1 MRILLRRLLGVW
13 MAVAVSLCSVCG
25 VSVLAGGNKK
35 QDKQVKIKAEKITEK
50 FPNFNLEC
58 HCHTDESGNILAY
71 RWKSVSVNGKK
82 EPACVSISVSQGKL
96 VEKKIR
102 FNKQTKQFV
111 KKHRT
116 DLISGTEW
124 QDKRGNFFF
133 ATHKRGDYNTKCTII
148 LYQVNRKGKIVKSA
162 NLNKWLKITQES
174 NAAYSLYLDY
184 IKDDTVVFSYHD
196 YKKIGYVFADR
207 STGRIKK
214 QIVSKDR
221 RNFWVRAVASSGL
234 VGINPDRKLVTA
246 SLTKEKKV
254 KLSSGNTIQYA
265 EVKDYTEGEEIPQE
279 EGQRCYSFGVYKN
292 KVYLLTAAGYYKV
305 NMKKAVVEKIAST
318 EEMDFIHREVK
329 IMEENPGEYYKEY
342 VTVELIMVTDRK
354 FYVLEGRSTDE
365 TDSNH
370 AVLWLC
376 TF

>member
-13 MAVAVSLCSVCG
+13 MAAAVSLCSVCG
-25 VSVLAGGNKK
+25 VSVLAEGNKK
-35 QDKQVKIKAEKITEK
+35 QDNQLKIKAEKITEK

-71 RWKSVSVNGKK
+71 RWKSVSVNGKR
-82 EPACVSISVSQGKL
+82 ERACVSISVSQGKL

-116 DLISGTEW
+116 ELEPGTEW

-133 ATHKRGDYNTKCTII
+133 ATGKTGKDKKCII
-148 LYQVNRKGKIVKSA
+148 TLYQVNRKGKITKST

-184 IKDDTVVFSYHD
+184 VKGDTVVFSYYD
-196 YKKIGYVFADR
+196 YRKSGYVFADR

-214 QIVSKDR
+214 QIVNKGRSD
-221 RNFWVRAVASSGL
+221 FWVRAATSSGL

-246 SLTKEKKV
+246 SLTKEKKI
-254 KLSSGNTIQYA
+254 KLSSGNTIKYA
-265 EVKDYTEGEEIPQE
+265 EVRDYTEGEEIPRE
-279 EGQRCYSFGVYKN
+279 EGQQCYSFGAYKN

-305 NMKKAVVEKIAST
+305 NLKKATCEKIAST
-318 EEMDFIHREVK
+318 EEMDFIHREAE
-329 IMEENPGEYYKEY
+329 IMGEY
-342 VTVELIMVTDRK
+342 VTVEIIPVTDRK
-354 FYVLEGRSTDE
+354 FYVLEGRSSDE
-365 TDSNH
+365 TDSNY

-376 TF
+376 TLE